1 MKKPIAFLL
10 TLTLLLSSFPIA
22 SALDSTNENK
32 AETISAEEF
41 FQAIQDEYAKFHIGY
56 TAEGYDPSATFTQDF
71 LNERLNDIRS
81 RMSSVTNYSEELQSF
96 VEIIPEPEPLDT
108 AVPNAV
114 MPYKK
119 TYSMTKT
126 IKSPSNMGAADIYAE
141 VDTTIDAQY
150 NVFMSIDD
158 MTTNN
163 LDTPLILNP
172 GPSMMVLN
180 QKYGLR
186 TVPAIWSVTQRELW
200 LYHGQGLLQVL
211 SIVIVQSILLVGAQP
226 FESHVDPSNLVFSST
241 FRIKIYIPYSWNHLF
256 Y

>member
-1 MKKPIAFLL
+1 MCIR
-10 TLTLLLSSFPIA
+10 
-22 SALDSTNENK
+22 DS
-32 AETISAEEF
+32 
-41 FQAIQDEYAKFHIGY
+41 
-56 TAEGYDPSATFTQDF
+56 
-71 LNERLNDIRS
+71 
-81 RMSSVTNYSEELQSF
+81 
-96 VEIIPEPEPLDT
+96 
-108 AVPNAV
+108 
-114 MPYKK
+114 
-119 TYSMTKT
+119 
-126 IKSPSNMGAADIYAE
+126 
-141 VDTTIDAQY
+141 
-150 NVFMSIDD
+150 
-158 MTTNN
+158 N